1 MSDIQYKCP
10 SCSAPIE
17 FDPTSGRMVCAFCG
31 SRHEVE
37 TVERFN
43 ATPSAPAPGAGAAG
57 QGMPGPGMPTV
68 PGMPGVP
75 RGTDAAPGAPA
86 PGSREAGNAWRES
99 TPAYVDR
106 GEIPQMQTLVCNSC
120 GAEIVAD
127 PTTISTRCGFC
138 NNTFVASERIRNT
151 RIPDFIIPFAID
163 KAGMLDSFKKATRGK
178 FLLPKEFRDRH
189 TLEEATGAYI
199 PYWYHD
205 GTTSGTIVYTAENT
219 RTWSDNEYDYTET
232 DIYEVTREVSAA
244 FTGIPV
250 CATTKLGPKRSEGV
264 EPFSLEESKPFA
276 TPYLSGYAATAYDIE
291 ARATI
296 ARADERVKATVSSL
310 VSASVTG
317 YSSVRQ
323 RSAML
328 SSEHSAIWYALL
340 PVWLIVIA
348 YNGKTYPFAI
358 NGQTGE
364 VVGSFPISQGKLRA
378 LRVAFAAFF
387 FIVFGAIA
395 WLVLG
400 WLDL

>member
-43 ATPSAPAPGAGAAG
+43 AAPS
-57 QGMPGPGMPTV
+57 
-68 PGMPGVP
+68 
-75 RGTDAAPGAPA
+75 APA

-219 RTWSDNEYDYTET
+219 RTWSDN
-232 DIYEVTREVSAA
+232 
-244 FTGIPV
+244 
-250 CATTKLGPKRSEGV
+250 
-264 EPFSLEESKPFA
+264 
-276 TPYLSGYAATAYDIE
+276 
-291 ARATI
+291 
-296 ARADERVKATVSSL
+296 
-310 VSASVTG
+310 
-317 YSSVRQ
+317 
-323 RSAML
+323 
-328 SSEHSAIWYALL
+328 
-340 PVWLIVIA
+340 
-348 YNGKTYPFAI
+348 
-358 NGQTGE
+358 
-364 VVGSFPISQGKLRA
+364 
-378 LRVAFAAFF
+378 
-387 FIVFGAIA
+387 
-395 WLVLG
+395 
-400 WLDL
+400 